1 MTSIAGG
8 TTWLTEPRR
17 SQPTS
22 RLLLLAMLLYA
33 TSLVKFVVRDPLST
47 QAGPQGAIELLLVM
61 AASLM
66 LLPALPGLRRKPFV
80 TQVAKAF
87 VLFGALAAVSSIF
100 SYDPILSFAKAICFT
115 LVCGIAVIACD
126 AFKPPQVL
134 KYFYYSVI
142 SIFLTG
148 LVLKLVSSG
157 PLFERDEYSGR
168 SRFTMFAWHPGTLAD
183 LSALTLL
190 VGALL
195 PKKPPLYL
203 QFFLFGLNIATAAR
217 SSSALLVLVLLAMGF
232 ATARMRPRLLFVCGC
247 LGMLAALL
255 WWAGLRGTQEATN
268 VAQALYGNKLNEDV
282 TTLSGRKEVWD
293 AAETLIVH
301 SMVLGYGLDG
311 ARDVLIENTSWKAGN
326 AHNALIELI
335 LTGGLPAALVFLG
348 GWAASA
354 RRAWLCGGFT
364 RIRVLGIYGYMVLFG
379 ITAPNLTY
387 LQYAALFLVITLDSM
402 AYMES
407 HPQTGEVRLTSLRL
421 AGGEMGI

>member
-1 MTSIAGG
+1 
-8 TTWLTEPRR
+8 
-17 SQPTS
+17 
-22 RLLLLAMLLYA
+22 
-33 TSLVKFVVRDPLST
+33 
-47 QAGPQGAIELLLVM
+47 
-61 AASLM
+61 M

-80 TQVAKAF
+80 CQVAKAF

-100 SYDPILSFAKAICFT
+100 SYDPILSFAKAVCFT

-142 SIFLTG
+142 GIFLAG
-148 LVLKLVSSG
+148 LVLKLASSG

-195 PKKPPLYL
+195 PKKAPLYL
-203 QFFLFGLNIATAAR
+203 QFFLFGINIATAAR
-217 SSSALLVLVLLAMGF
+217 SSSALLVLVLLAIGF
-232 ATARMRPRLLFVCGC
+232 ATTRMTRRLLLVCGC
-247 LGMLAALL
+247 LGMLVTLL
-255 WWAGLRGTQEATN
+255 CWTGLRRTHDAGK
-268 VAQALYGNKLNEDV
+268 VAQALYGDKLGEDI

-311 ARDVLIENTSWKAGN
+311 ARDVLVENTSWKAGN
-326 AHNALIELI
+326 AHNAIIELI
-335 LTGGLPAALVFLG
+335 LAGGVPAALVFLG
-348 GWAASA
+348 GWAGSA
-354 RRAWLCGGFT
+354 KRAWFCGGFT

-379 ITAPNLTY
+379 MTAPNLTS
-387 LQYAALFLVITLDSM
+387 LQYAAVFLLITLDSM
-402 AYMES
+402 VYMES
-407 HPQTGEVRLTSLRL
+407 YPRMGAARLTSPRL
-421 AGGEMGI
+421 ANHEMGI